1 MNICLCIQYLFGN
14 FFEVFSS
21 CPVKKSTV
29 HIELL
34 CCFFF
39 LSRISAICG
48 DYYIGGRRFDSLPLL
63 IGYYTSVSYLL
74 KEEQLKYPVAPPEVS
89 LNTLVSNHFHSVNF
103 FLFSSAKPRD
113 FDGMLG
119 TGLPVSMYTTK
130 TPIDKWCFNVTQLK
144 EFFTFSVKD
153 KYQLNY
159 FICIKDINA

>member
-1 MNICLCIQYLFGN
+1 MPVCTVFVWN
-14 FFEVFSS
+14 FFLGIFILF
-21 CPVKKSTV
+21 CKKKYSA
-29 HIELL
+29 HWIIML
-34 CCFFF
+34 FFF

-89 LNTLVSNHFHSVNF
+89 LNTLVSNHFHSIKKIYFRLPNHVI
-103 FLFSSAKPRD
+103 

-153 KYQLNY
+153 RYQLNY